1 MVEACAGRAGN
12 LPAPLA
18 CSGACCWAVWA
29 LWAEDSPCC
38 SSSHWSSLKLGAGAC
53 NQAAPSTLHN
63 KASTSSQLQCISH
76 SQHRGTQTG
85 SRLCQ
90 HLSRSFNIEYQFIT
104 GMMPATQLG

>member
-1 MVEACAGRAGN
+1 MADACAGCLGD

-18 CSGACCWAVWA
+18 CSGAYCWAVWA
-29 LWAEDSPCC
+29 LWAEDSPC

-53 NQAAPSTLHN
+53 NQAAPLTLHN
-63 KASTSSQLQCISH
+63 KASPPSQLQCISH

-85 SRLCQ
+85 LCLCQ
-90 HLSRSFNIEYQFIT
+90 HPSRSFNTAYQFIT